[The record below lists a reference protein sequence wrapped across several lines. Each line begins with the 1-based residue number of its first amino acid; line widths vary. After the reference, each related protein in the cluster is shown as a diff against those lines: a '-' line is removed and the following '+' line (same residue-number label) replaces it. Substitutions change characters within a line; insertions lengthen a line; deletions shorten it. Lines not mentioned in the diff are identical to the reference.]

1 MQTQIQ
7 VLLVTAGAGGAGLW
21 LSIRF
26 NVEVAKLQTFD
37 ESTGRVSDF

>member
-7 VLLVTAGAGGAGLW
+7 VLLVTAGAGLW